1 MFNHSERFK
10 QKLKRQHYQNYTRLT
25 ACLAVISLIL
35 VVIWL
40 YFAIVTEFSEQKTVY
55 SFLVVL
61 FSICFFLA
69 IFTSGHFYFR
79 LRDEED
85 QFKVYTTN
93 LMNAMTQSVIMS
105 SERIDLPPR
114 GMVRYAKS
122 NSGYDAAPYD
132 EIVLTK
138 QLPSTAPKNRVEQ
151 KRPQPISQAKT
162 TLPPPSVPPQPLP
175 RKKLEPY
182 RPPLP
187 QR

>member
-1 MFNHSERFK
+1 MFNHGERFK

-114 GMVRYAKS
+114 AVRYGKS
-122 NSGYDAAPYD
+122 NSGYEAAPYD
-132 EIVLTK
+132 EIVLAK
-138 QLPSTAPKNRVEQ
+138 PSPSVQKIRVVD
-151 KRPQPISQAKT
+151 KRPQPVSQAKT
-162 TLPPPSVPPQPLP
+162 NLQPSVPPQPLP